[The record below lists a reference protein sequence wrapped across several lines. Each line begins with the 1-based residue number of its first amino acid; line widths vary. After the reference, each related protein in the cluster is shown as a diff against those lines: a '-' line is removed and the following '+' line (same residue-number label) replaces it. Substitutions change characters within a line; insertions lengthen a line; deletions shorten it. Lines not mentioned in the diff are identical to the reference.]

1 MVSVDKHQSPSLKYT
16 GPSAVHVPPG
26 EADFEP
32 PLCQTCLGDHAFQR
46 GVLSQEKESC
56 SWETQSGCEVSLL
69 WIHSPE
75 RILGLCVCVFVS
87 VPEYALKFIFFLIF
101 FFYCGG
107 FCHTLK

>member
-1 MVSVDKHQSPSLKYT
+1 M
-16 GPSAVHVPPG
+16 PPG

-87 VPEYALKFIFFLIF
+87 VPEYALKFIFFFNF
-101 FFYCGG
+101 FFLLWWILSYIEMKQPWVYMCPPS
-107 FCHTLK
+107 